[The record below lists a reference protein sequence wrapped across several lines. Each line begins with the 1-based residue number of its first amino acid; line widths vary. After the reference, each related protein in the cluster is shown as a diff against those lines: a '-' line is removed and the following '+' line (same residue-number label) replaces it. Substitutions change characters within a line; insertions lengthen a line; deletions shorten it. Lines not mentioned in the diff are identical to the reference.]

1 MEPQLGLVLSQ
12 IATLV
17 NDEHPRVR
25 YALVHCIG
33 QLCTDF
39 EVRHVPH
46 SGMQALSP

>member
-1 MEPQLGLVLSQ
+1 MEAQLGVVLGM

-25 YALVHCIG
+25 YALVHCLG

-39 EVRHVPH
+39 DVRPF
-46 SGMQALSP
+46 SPP

>member
-39 EVRHVPH
+39 EVRILQTHPH
-46 SGMQALSP
+46 TGTPY